1 MTTTYHPTQI
11 AHFKEILA
19 AAPDAFAM
27 ASGKRPANAHPL
39 AEEASLRQIAF
50 AAGALKRPQT
60 SFEADMSVMARGM
73 QTADF
78 GWSVAKSVHQITLST
93 FGDTADH
100 MGFCG
105 VLEVPNYKPENVFTL
120 DGDLDLQL
128 VRELGPALPVGRAFG
143 DSNGTQVQIN
153 TYARSVAITR
163 QAVINDAKGAI
174 AQAIAL
180 QGATAARLESR
191 LVAHALESNPLLDD
205 GQPVFTA
212 GDNIVPEA
220 LSEYAIGE
228 GMRVLRT
235 QKTSAGLPSDNKAR
249 HLIVEP
255 TLEMTARRLLRE
267 TGLDDQIGV
276 HVLATLPSGRW
287 YLTADRQACP
297 TICVLRLAGAATPL
311 RVEPKPVSPAAD
323 GIGIMVACDTA
334 AAIVRRIGIV
344 CGGTAPVAMP
354 PAPEPEPAPEP
365 APAP

>member
-1 MTTTYHPTQI
+1 MTTYHPNQI
-11 AHFKEILA
+11 AHFKELLA

-50 AAGALKRPQT
+50 AAGALKRPQAA
-60 SFEADMSVMARGM
+60 FEADMAVSVRGM

-78 GWSVAKSVHQITLST
+78 GWSIAKSVHKITLAT
-93 FGDTADH
+93 FGSGADH

-105 VLEVPNYKPENVFTL
+105 VLEVPNYKPEHVFTL

-128 VRELGPALPVGRAFG
+128 VKQFAPALPVSRAFG
-143 DSNGTQVQIN
+143 DSNGTKVQIS

-174 AQAIAL
+174 SQAIAL

-191 LVAHALESNPLLDD
+191 LVAHTLESNPVLAD
-205 GQPVFTA
+205 GQPVFAA

-220 LSEYAIGE
+220 LSEHGIGE
-228 GMRVLRT
+228 AMRVLRT
-235 QKTSAGLPSDNKAR
+235 QQTSAGLPADNKAS

-276 HVLATLPSGRW
+276 HVLATLPSSRW
-287 YLTADRQACP
+287 YLTADRQSCP
-297 TICVLRLAGAATPL
+297 TICVLRLAGAVSPV
-311 RVEPKPVSPAAD
+311 RVEPKPIGPAAD
-323 GIGIMVACDTA
+323 GIGIMVATDTG

-354 PAPEPEPAPEP
+354 TAPEPEPAP
-365 APAP
+365 